1 MSENI
6 KSWLKKTWLKNLDWK
21 KKDKTRNCL
30 TVVINRNESMSKKH
44 KKACRVLNYIDHLLI
59 KNSAINRC
67 VSISVVGSLDGIPI
81 GITGSSIELKIYAIT
96 AGIKKYKPII
106 KKKKKKAW

>member
-1 MSENI
+1 MAE
-6 KSWLKKTWLKNLDWK
+6 KNMTQEFRLK

-59 KNSAINRC
+59 KNSAINRR
-67 VSISVVGSLDGIPI
+67 VSISVVASLDGIPI

-106 KKKKKKAW
+106 KKKKKEAW